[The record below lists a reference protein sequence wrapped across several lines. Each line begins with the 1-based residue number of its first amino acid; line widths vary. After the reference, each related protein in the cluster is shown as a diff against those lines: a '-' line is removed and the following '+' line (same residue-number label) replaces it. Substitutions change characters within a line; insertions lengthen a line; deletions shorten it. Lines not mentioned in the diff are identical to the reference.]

1 MPSPVILILLGI
13 VGWGL
18 WQALQPRSLFVI
30 KLVRGEPRVIRG
42 TVTRAFLGQIKELC
56 DHHGVRRGTVR
67 GELRAAGVGL
77 DLRGPFPPEC
87 RQQMR
92 NIWVNSG
99 WSGGPSQRRRS
110 KS

>member
-18 WQALQPRSLFVI
+18 WQALQPRCLFVI

-56 DHHGVRRGTVR
+56 EHHGVSRGTVR
-67 GELRAAGVGL
+67 CQFRAAGVGL

-99 WSGGPSQRRRS
+99 WSGGPSQRRRAR
-110 KS
+110 